1 MPRHAPQVTCVLG
14 KYLGGKDN
22 YAADRAVADEVMR
35 LLPNAREGGLEL
47 RAQLACAARVMVAMG
62 IRQFIDLGS
71 GLPTVENTHQ
81 IVQAVEPSCRVVY
94 VDDDPVVLIHG
105 KALLAENDR
114 TVVITAD
121 VRDPE
126 ALLAHS
132 DLLRL
137 VDLAKPVGLIMLGIV
152 HHFSDDDHPAAIV
165 NAYKDAAAPGSALLL
180 SHFCADEENR
190 PVRVQTENI
199 LLSSLGSGRFRT
211 RSEITAYFD
220 GWDLVEP
227 GVIEPVLWRPETP
240 VSLPL
245 DVTRRG
251 VLAGLATKPRGKE

>member
-1 MPRHAPQVTCVLG
+1 
-14 KYLGGKDN
+14 
-22 YAADRAVADEVMR
+22 MR

-227 GVIEPVLWRPETP
+227 GVVPVHQWRPDGNEH
-240 VSLPL
+240 
-245 DVTRRG
+245 DV
-251 VLAGLATKPRGKE
+251 GLALSHAGAFGGVAVKPA